1 MTKLGVVS
9 DVHNNADALRY
20 ALDALRG
27 CDAVL
32 SLGDLVSQH
41 RATPEIVG
49 LAREAGLLGLA
60 GNHEKAVL
68 APCGFPLRQRMAP
81 EDLAYLAGLPPRL
94 ELEVDGRRVL
104 AVHGSPWDDPTA
116 LSCAYVYESDHR
128 AMERLRSTE
137 AAVLLLGH
145 THVASAL
152 RLGALLAFN
161 PGSVGEARDRHH
173 RLSFGILDFGAG
185 RAAAYAITPGE
196 PPRAFLEA
204 EL

>member
-20 ALDALRG
+20 ALEAMRG

-49 LAREAGLLGLA
+49 LAREVGLLGLA

-68 APCGFPLRQRMAP
+68 APCGFPLQQRMAP

-94 ELEVDGRRVL
+94 ELEVDGRRVV
-104 AVHGSPWDDPTA
+104 AVHGSPWDDSSA
-116 LSCAYVYESDHR
+116 ISCAYVYESDHH
-128 AMERLRSTE
+128 AVERLRSTD
-137 AAVLLLGH
+137 ADILLLGH

-152 RLGALLAFN
+152 RLDALLAFN

-185 RAAAYAITPGE
+185 RASAYAIAPGE

-204 EL
+204 DL